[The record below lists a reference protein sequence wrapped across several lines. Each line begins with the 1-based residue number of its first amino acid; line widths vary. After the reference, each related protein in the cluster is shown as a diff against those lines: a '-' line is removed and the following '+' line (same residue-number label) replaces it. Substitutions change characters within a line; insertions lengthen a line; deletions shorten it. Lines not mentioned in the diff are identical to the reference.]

1 MAQQQ
6 ALEQK
11 LVKYLEKG
19 DAHSK
24 IIEAATDKKE
34 SHGLGLADG

>member
-19 DAHSK
+19 DVLSK
-24 IIEAATDKKE
+24 INEAAAEKKE